1 LSIQT
6 FTIGTGRKRHVLEL
20 PLYGGKHLFL
30 CGKIVAETKLRQDE
44 INRVCGICLRAY
56 LVDTDTTSD

>member
-1 LSIQT
+1 MTIQT

-20 PLYGGKHLFL
+20 PLYGGKKLFL
-30 CGKIVAETKLRQDE
+30 CGKIISEAKLREDE
-44 INRVCGICLRAY
+44 RSRVCNICLRAY